1 MLELTY
7 GIFLVLHGLVHLF
20 YFGQSQRFFELQHG
34 MIWPDNS
41 WAFSKHLGV
50 QRTRVLASLL
60 CLLAAVGFVTAGIV
74 VFLDQSWWKAVV
86 IGSAAFSSAVFVVFW
101 DKRMEKLYDKGGIGI
116 LLNLA
121 ILVALAVF
129 DWPSI

>member
-1 MLELTY
+1 LELTY

-20 YFGQSQRFFELQHG
+20 YFGQSQRFFELQPG

-41 WAFSKHLGV
+41 WAFSGHLGV
-50 QRTRVLASLL
+50 QRTRVLASLF

-86 IGSAAFSSAVFVVFW
+86 IGSAAFSSAILVVFW
-101 DKRMEKLYDKGGIGI
+101 DKRMKKLHDRGGIGI